1 MLHIESRQGGKKDTG
16 ALIVSAL
23 AFFLFLLTGCHET
36 TTHTKRNLTL
46 DAFSDLKA
54 EEYALN
60 SQLIYESLEHIC
72 KTDTDNCF
80 AANHTRKY
88 YQEGGEL
95 VWTDVLGVDERA
107 DTLIEILRVKL
118 SEMGF
123 SDRRYQFAQIADDLS
138 RIRTLQIDAK
148 NSLTRVMTR
157 LDYNLT
163 KAYLRYV
170 IGQRFGFVNPT
181 YVMNH
186 CDARERDSTGKAIS
200 YFSLYDV
207 KVEHP
212 DDAYVKRALKRA
224 TIDSLGASLRMVEP
238 KGELYSRL
246 LQLIPTSSDAQ
257 RQKIL
262 VNMERQRWRDKQQVV
277 PDEKYII
284 VNVPAFHLWAVSPD
298 SILDMRVACG
308 ALRTKT
314 PLLSSKITHMEVNPE
329 WVIPM
334 SIVRDDV
341 ARHAGDSSYFARHRY
356 YITNRKTGKRISPK
370 AVSAGMLLSGNYRVA
385 QEGGAGNSLGRI
397 IFRFPNNYS
406 VFLHDTSSPGAFMR
420 DNRGVSH
427 GCVRVQRPFDLA
439 VFMMENEP
447 DEWLLDKL
455 RISMGMKPETEQGIE
470 MMDELDPAEP
480 TPRLI
485 HSLPVSPRVPLYIT
499 YYTIFL
505 TPDGSMQYYPDVYGY
520 DKAVGEA
527 LKPNIE

>member
-88 YQEGGEL
+88 YQEGGGL

-212 DDAYVKRALKRA
+212 DDAYVKRALKRV

-262 VNMERQRWRDKQQVV
+262 VNMERQRWRDKQQVA

-284 VNVPAFHLWAVSPD
+284 VNVPAFHLWAVSLD
-298 SILDMRVACG
+298 SVLDMRVACG

-370 AVSAGMLLSGNYRVA
+370 AVSAGMLL
-385 QEGGAGNSLGRI
+385 
-397 IFRFPNNYS
+397 NNYS